1 MLLNVHDQL
10 IENVSALVRN
20 HVFAW
25 SHRMVYSF
33 EEKNSYDDNEMLN
46 KPYFLY
52 KMINKSG
59 NIDLY
64 IELLGDIFVDR

>member
-1 MLLNVHDQL
+1 
-10 IENVSALVRN
+10 
-20 HVFAW
+20 
-25 SHRMVYSF
+25 MVYSF